1 MLLELRSTDTLLD
14 SSNFLSIV
22 DITTFVGR
30 NWAADVLT
38 IGPIVYVTPCDAVS
52 ALPIPAMVRD
62 RTNSSQ
68 LISNLEICVSKYE
81 GFLPAATDHH

>member
-1 MLLELRSTDTLLD
+1 VLSAALIAEETCLL
-14 SSNFLSIV
+14 

-62 RTNSSQ
+62 RTN
-68 LISNLEICVSKYE
+68 
-81 GFLPAATDHH
+81 